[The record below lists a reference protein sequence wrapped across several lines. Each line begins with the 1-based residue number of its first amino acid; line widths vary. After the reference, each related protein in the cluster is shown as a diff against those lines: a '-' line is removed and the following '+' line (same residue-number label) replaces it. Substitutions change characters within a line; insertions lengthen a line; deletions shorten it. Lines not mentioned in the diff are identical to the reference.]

1 MELLTSPVVIL
12 IIVGA
17 ALVFGPII
25 ALFAF
30 GSLALFIWSFRRIWP
45 FLVGIGRWGANWRNF
60 VPFFGLVFVVLA
72 ILILL
77 IVYGPGIM
85 LLIVLPLL
93 LIIVPIFLFVFV
105 LALVVWVVRLFRLIR
120 LAIS

>member
-1 MELLTSPVVIL
+1 MELLTEPWVIL
-12 IIVGA
+12 VILGA
-17 ALVFGPII
+17 ALVISPIV

-30 GSLALFIWSFRRIWP
+30 ASLSLFIWSMRRIWP
-45 FLVGIGRWGANWRNF
+45 FWVGIGRWGANWRNF
-60 VPFFGLVFVVLA
+60 VPFFGLVFIVLT

-77 IVYGPGIM
+77 LIYGPDIM

-93 LIIVPIFLFVFV
+93 LIIVPIFLFVF
-105 LALVVWVVRLFRLIR
+105 LLTLVVWIVRLFRLLR

>member
-45 FLVGIGRWGANWRNF
+45 FLAGIGRWGANWRNF
-60 VPFFGLVFVVLA
+60 VPFFGLVFVVATIFVLLA
-72 ILILL
+72 L
-77 IVYGPGIM
+77 YGPIILRIIVIVL
-85 LLIVLPLL
+85 LLIVL
-93 LIIVPIFLFVFV
+93 PIFLFVFV